1 MEHFGIC
8 EREEGD
14 GNNSAFTLV
23 LPKENTFGGLP
34 KENQGESKSKL
45 IDSHLKPKIKFHSL

>member
-23 LPKENTFGGLP
+23 LPKD
-34 KENQGESKSKL
+34 NQGEPKSIQIVQRIVEWPKRDPKSL
-45 IDSHLKPKIKFHSL
+45 I